1 METINI
7 HYRAHLTENYQ
18 IKTAQQLISKLKVQ
32 LGMEKGYSEELEEEI
47 AKLKEELEKERI
59 RVDELESILEAEKL
73 KIKKLYDKYS
83 SDVQNAVKL
92 DDVYQ
97 KQNKKLEE
105 KTAEIERLTKLKDMY
120 LSELITSCV
129 QPIYS
134 ILG

>member
-1 METINI
+1 MNI
-7 HYRAHLTENYQ
+7 HYRAHLTDNYQ
-18 IKTAQQLISKLKVQ
+18 MKTAQQLISKLKVQ

-47 AKLKEELEKERI
+47 VKLKEELEKERI

-73 KIKKLYDKYS
+73 KVKKLYDKYS

-105 KTAEIERLTKLKDMY
+105 KTVEIERLTKLKDMY
-120 LSELITSCV
+120 LSELIK
-129 QPIYS
+129 
-134 ILG
+134 LRK

>member
-1 METINI
+1 METVNI

-47 AKLKEELEKERI
+47 AKLKEELDKERI

-120 LSELITSCV
+120 LSELIK
-129 QPIYS
+129 
-134 ILG
+134 LRK

>member
-1 METINI
+1 MNI
-7 HYRAHLTENYQ
+7 HYRAHLTDNYQ
-18 IKTAQQLISKLKVQ
+18 MKTAQQLISKLKVQ

-47 AKLKEELEKERI
+47 VKLKEELEKERI

-73 KIKKLYDKYS
+73 KVKKLYDRYS

-105 KTAEIERLTKLKDMY
+105 KTAKIERLTKLKDMY
-120 LSELITSCV
+120 LSELIK
-129 QPIYS
+129 
-134 ILG
+134 LRK

>member
-1 METINI
+1 MNI
-7 HYRAHLTENYQ
+7 YYRAHLTDNYQ
-18 IKTAQQLISKLKVQ
+18 MKTAQQLISKLKVQ

-47 AKLKEELEKERI
+47 VKLKKELEKERI

-97 KQNKKLEE
+97 KQNKKIEE
-105 KTAEIERLTKLKDMY
+105 KTVEIERLTKLKDMY
-120 LSELITSCV
+120 LSELIK
-129 QPIYS
+129 
-134 ILG
+134 LRK

>member
-18 IKTAQQLISKLKVQ
+18 MKTAQQLISKLKVQ

-47 AKLKEELEKERI
+47 VKLKEELEKERI

-97 KQNKKLEE
+97 KQNKKIEE
-105 KTAEIERLTKLKDMY
+105 KTVEIERLTKLKDMY
-120 LSELITSCV
+120 LSELIK
-129 QPIYS
+129 
-134 ILG
+134 LRK

>member
-47 AKLKEELEKERI
+47 GKLKEELKKERI

-120 LSELITSCV
+120 LSELIK
-129 QPIYS
+129 
-134 ILG
+134 LRK

>member
-1 METINI
+1 MNI
-7 HYRAHLTENYQ
+7 YYRAHLTENHQ
-18 IKTAQQLISKLKVQ
+18 LKSAQQLISKLKVQ

-47 AKLKEELEKERI
+47 AKLKEELDKERI

-120 LSELITSCV
+120 LSELIK
-129 QPIYS
+129 
-134 ILG
+134 LRK

>member
-1 METINI
+1 MNI
-7 HYRAHLTENYQ
+7 HYRAHLTDNYQ
-18 IKTAQQLISKLKVQ
+18 MKTAQQLISKLKVQ

-47 AKLKEELEKERI
+47 VKLKEELEKERI

-73 KIKKLYDKYS
+73 KVKKLYDRYS

-105 KTAEIERLTKLKDMY
+105 KTVEIDRLTKLKDMY
-120 LSELITSCV
+120 LSELIK
-129 QPIYS
+129 
-134 ILG
+134 LRK

>member
-7 HYRAHLTENYQ
+7 HYRAHLTDNYQ
-18 IKTAQQLISKLKVQ
+18 MKTAQQLISKLKVQ

-47 AKLKEELEKERI
+47 AKLKKELEKERI

-97 KQNKKLEE
+97 KQNKKIEG

-120 LSELITSCV
+120 LSELIK
-129 QPIYS
+129 
-134 ILG
+134 LRK

>member
-83 SDVQNAVKL
+83 SDVQNAIKL

-120 LSELITSCV
+120 LSELIK
-129 QPIYS
+129 
-134 ILG
+134 LRK

>member
-47 AKLKEELEKERI
+47 GKLKEELEKERI
-59 RVDELESILEAEKL
+59 RVDERESILEAEKL

-120 LSELITSCV
+120 LSELIK
-129 QPIYS
+129 
-134 ILG
+134 LRK

>member
-7 HYRAHLTENYQ
+7 HYCAHLTENYQ
-18 IKTAQQLISKLKVQ
+18 MKTAQQLISKLKVQ

-47 AKLKEELEKERI
+47 VKLKEELEKERI

-105 KTAEIERLTKLKDMY
+105 KTVEIERLTKLKDMY
-120 LSELITSCV
+120 LSELIK
-129 QPIYS
+129 
-134 ILG
+134 LRK

>member
-7 HYRAHLTENYQ
+7 HYRAHLTDNYQ
-18 IKTAQQLISKLKVQ
+18 MKTAQQLISKLKVQ

-47 AKLKEELEKERI
+47 VKLKEELEKERI

-105 KTAEIERLTKLKDMY
+105 KTLEIERLTKLKDMY
-120 LSELITSCV
+120 LSELIK
-129 QPIYS
+129 
-134 ILG
+134 LRK

>member
-7 HYRAHLTENYQ
+7 HYRAHLTDNYQ
-18 IKTAQQLISKLKVQ
+18 MKTAQQLISKLKVQ

-47 AKLKEELEKERI
+47 VKLKEELEKERI

-73 KIKKLYDKYS
+73 KVKKLYDKYS

-105 KTAEIERLTKLKDMY
+105 KTIEIERLTKLKDMY
-120 LSELITSCV
+120 LSELIK
-129 QPIYS
+129 
-134 ILG
+134 LRK

>member
-18 IKTAQQLISKLKVQ
+18 MKTAQQLISKLKVQ

-47 AKLKEELEKERI
+47 VKLKEELEKERI

-105 KTAEIERLTKLKDMY
+105 KTVEIERLTKLKDMY
-120 LSELITSCV
+120 LSELIK
-129 QPIYS
+129 
-134 ILG
+134 LRK

>member
-7 HYRAHLTENYQ
+7 HYRAHLTDNYQ
-18 IKTAQQLISKLKVQ
+18 MKTAQQLISKLKVQ

-105 KTAEIERLTKLKDMY
+105 KTVEIERLTKLKDMY
-120 LSELITSCV
+120 LSELIK
-129 QPIYS
+129 
-134 ILG
+134 LRK

>member
-7 HYRAHLTENYQ
+7 HYRAHLTDNYQ
-18 IKTAQQLISKLKVQ
+18 MKTAQQLISKLKVQ

-47 AKLKEELEKERI
+47 VKLKEELEKERI

-73 KIKKLYDKYS
+73 KVKKLYDRYS

-105 KTAEIERLTKLKDMY
+105 KTVEIERLTKLKDMY
-120 LSELITSCV
+120 LSELIK
-129 QPIYS
+129 
-134 ILG
+134 LRK

>member
-47 AKLKEELEKERI
+47 VKLKEELEKERI

-105 KTAEIERLTKLKDMY
+105 KTVEIERLTKLKDMY
-120 LSELITSCV
+120 LSELIK
-129 QPIYS
+129 
-134 ILG
+134 LRK

>member
-47 AKLKEELEKERI
+47 VKLKEELEKERI

-97 KQNKKLEE
+97 KQNKKIEE
-105 KTAEIERLTKLKDMY
+105 KTIEIERLTKLKDMY
-120 LSELITSCV
+120 LSELIK
-129 QPIYS
+129 
-134 ILG
+134 LRG

>member
-7 HYRAHLTENYQ
+7 HYRAHLTDNYQ
-18 IKTAQQLISKLKVQ
+18 MKTAQQLISKLKVQ

-47 AKLKEELEKERI
+47 GKLK
-59 RVDELESILEAEKL
+59 V
-73 KIKKLYDKYS
+73 KKLYDKYS

-105 KTAEIERLTKLKDMY
+105 KTVEIERLTKLKDMY
-120 LSELITSCV
+120 LSELIK
-129 QPIYS
+129 
-134 ILG
+134 LRK

>member
-7 HYRAHLTENYQ
+7 HYRAHLTDNYQ
-18 IKTAQQLISKLKVQ
+18 MKTAQQLISKLKVQ

-47 AKLKEELEKERI
+47 VKLKEELEKERT

-120 LSELITSCV
+120 LSELIK
-129 QPIYS
+129 
-134 ILG
+134 LRK

>member
-7 HYRAHLTENYQ
+7 HYRAHLTDNYQ
-18 IKTAQQLISKLKVQ
+18 MKTAQQLISKLKVQ

-47 AKLKEELEKERI
+47 VKLKEELEKERM

-92 DDVYQ
+92 DDIYQ

-105 KTAEIERLTKLKDMY
+105 KTAEIERMTK
-120 LSELITSCV
+120 
-129 QPIYS
+129 
-134 ILG
+134 

>member
-18 IKTAQQLISKLKVQ
+18 MKTAQQLISKLKVQ

-47 AKLKEELEKERI
+47 TKLKEELEKERI

-105 KTAEIERLTKLKDMY
+105 KTVEIERLTKLKDMY
-120 LSELITSCV
+120 LSELIK
-129 QPIYS
+129 
-134 ILG
+134 LRK

>member
-1 METINI
+1 MNI

-18 IKTAQQLISKLKVQ
+18 MKTAQQLISKLKVQ

-47 AKLKEELEKERI
+47 VKLKEELEKERI

-73 KIKKLYDKYS
+73 KVKKLYDRYS

-105 KTAEIERLTKLKDMY
+105 KTIEIERLTKLKDMY
-120 LSELITSCV
+120 LSELIK
-129 QPIYS
+129 
-134 ILG
+134 LRK

>member
-47 AKLKEELEKERI
+47 VKLKEELEKERI

-83 SDVQNAVKL
+83 SDVQNAVKW

-97 KQNKKLEE
+97 RQHKELEKKDV
-105 KTAEIERLTKLKDMY
+105 EIERLTKLKDMY
-120 LSELITSCV
+120 LSELIKLRKWK
-129 QPIYS
+129 I
-134 ILG
+134 

>member
-7 HYRAHLTENYQ
+7 HYRAHLTDNYQ
-18 IKTAQQLISKLKVQ
+18 MKTAQQLISKLKVQ

-47 AKLKEELEKERI
+47 VKLKEELEKERI

-105 KTAEIERLTKLKDMY
+105 KTVEIERLTKLKDIY
-120 LSELITSCV
+120 LSELIK
-129 QPIYS
+129 
-134 ILG
+134 LRK

>member
-1 METINI
+1 MNI

-18 IKTAQQLISKLKVQ
+18 MKTAQQLISKLKVQ

-47 AKLKEELEKERI
+47 VKLKEELEKERI

-73 KIKKLYDKYS
+73 KVKKLYDRYS

-105 KTAEIERLTKLKDMY
+105 KTVEIERLTKLKDMY
-120 LSELITSCV
+120 LSELIK
-129 QPIYS
+129 
-134 ILG
+134 LRK

>member
-7 HYRAHLTENYQ
+7 HYRAHLTDNYQ
-18 IKTAQQLISKLKVQ
+18 MKTAQQLISKLKVQ

-47 AKLKEELEKERI
+47 VKLKKELEKERI

-97 KQNKKLEE
+97 KQNKKIEE
-105 KTAEIERLTKLKDMY
+105 KTVEIERLTKLKDMY
-120 LSELITSCV
+120 LSELIK
-129 QPIYS
+129 
-134 ILG
+134 LRG

>member
-47 AKLKEELEKERI
+47 VKLKKELEKERI

-97 KQNKKLEE
+97 KQNKKIEE
-105 KTAEIERLTKLKDMY
+105 KTVEIERLTKLKDMY
-120 LSELITSCV
+120 LSELIK
-129 QPIYS
+129 
-134 ILG
+134 LRG

>member
-7 HYRAHLTENYQ
+7 HYRAHLTDNYQ
-18 IKTAQQLISKLKVQ
+18 MKTAQQLISKLKVQ

-47 AKLKEELEKERI
+47 VKLKKELEKERI

-105 KTAEIERLTKLKDMY
+105 KTAEIELLTKLKDMY
-120 LSELITSCV
+120 LSELIK
-129 QPIYS
+129 
-134 ILG
+134 LRK

>member
-1 METINI
+1 MNI

-18 IKTAQQLISKLKVQ
+18 MKTAQQLISKLKVQ

-47 AKLKEELEKERI
+47 VKLKEELEKERI

-73 KIKKLYDKYS
+73 KVKKLYDRYS

-105 KTAEIERLTKLKDMY
+105 KTVEIDRLTKLKDMY
-120 LSELITSCV
+120 LSELIK
-129 QPIYS
+129 
-134 ILG
+134 LRK

>member
-7 HYRAHLTENYQ
+7 HYRAHLTDNYQ
-18 IKTAQQLISKLKVQ
+18 MKTAQQLISKLKVQ

-47 AKLKEELEKERI
+47 VKLKEELEKERI

-97 KQNKKLEE
+97 KQNKKIEE
-105 KTAEIERLTKLKDMY
+105 KTVEIERLTKLKDMY
-120 LSELITSCV
+120 LSELIKLRNER
-129 QPIYS
+129 YS
-134 ILG
+134 

>member
-7 HYRAHLTENYQ
+7 HYRAHLTDNYQ
-18 IKTAQQLISKLKVQ
+18 MKTAQQLISKLKVQ

-47 AKLKEELEKERI
+47 IKLKKELEKERI

-105 KTAEIERLTKLKDMY
+105 KTVEIERLTKLKDMY
-120 LSELITSCV
+120 LSELIK
-129 QPIYS
+129 
-134 ILG
+134 LRK

>member
-18 IKTAQQLISKLKVQ
+18 MKTAQQLISKLKVQ

-47 AKLKEELEKERI
+47 VKLKKKIEKERI

-105 KTAEIERLTKLKDMY
+105 KTVEIERLTKLKDMY
-120 LSELITSCV
+120 LSELIK
-129 QPIYS
+129 
-134 ILG
+134 LRK

>member
-7 HYRAHLTENYQ
+7 HYRAHLTDNYQ
-18 IKTAQQLISKLKVQ
+18 MKTAQQLISKLKVQ

-47 AKLKEELEKERI
+47 VKLKKELEKERI

-97 KQNKKLEE
+97 KQNKKLEG

-120 LSELITSCV
+120 LSELIK
-129 QPIYS
+129 
-134 ILG
+134 LRK

>member
-7 HYRAHLTENYQ
+7 HYRAHLTDNYQ
-18 IKTAQQLISKLKVQ
+18 MKTAQQLISKLKVQ

-47 AKLKEELEKERI
+47 VKLKEELEKERI

-105 KTAEIERLTKLKDMY
+105 KTVEIERLTKLKDMY
-120 LSELITSCV
+120 LSELIK
-129 QPIYS
+129 
-134 ILG
+134 LRK

>member
-47 AKLKEELEKERI
+47 VKLKEELEKERI

-92 DDVYQ
+92 DDIYQ
-97 KQNKKLEE
+97 KQNKKLEG

-120 LSELITSCV
+120 LSELIK
-129 QPIYS
+129 
-134 ILG
+134 LRK